1 ISLILLTHPTIS
13 HLGAYAHACKHIPQ
27 FRSIPTYATFPVISL
42 GRLLLQDLYLSTP
55 RSHGFLRKLDPTTIP
70 SSSAFSQPT
79 LSAPSPA
86 APEGSSNWLLN
97 PPTSA
102 EIESYF
108 NRIVQLKYSQAHP
121 ITFLPSPITI
131 TAYSAGHSLGGTIWK
146 ITHG

>member
-1 ISLILLTHPTIS
+1 
-13 HLGAYAHACKHIPQ
+13 
-27 FRSIPTYATFPVISL
+27 
-42 GRLLLQDLYLSTP
+42 
-55 RSHGFLRKLDPTTIP
+55 

-131 TAYSAGHSLGGTIWK
+131 TTYSAGHSLGGTIWK
-146 ITHG
+146 ITHGQEKVVHAVHWNHSKDHLLAGAAFLPPNAQSVSTETLGKP